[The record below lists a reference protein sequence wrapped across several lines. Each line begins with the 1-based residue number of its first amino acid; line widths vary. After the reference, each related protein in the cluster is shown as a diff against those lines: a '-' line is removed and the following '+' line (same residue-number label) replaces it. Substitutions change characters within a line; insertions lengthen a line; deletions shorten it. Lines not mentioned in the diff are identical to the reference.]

1 MDTGRLSER
10 QYRSAERALFAATLR
25 WRHRYEVVYVVLP
38 VVVAVVFLWF
48 MAWTVDYNATLMGW
62 TFLVI
67 TSVSPAV
74 SILAVL
80 ENVRGAW
87 MDRTTLKHARL
98 DEQAPLQSRSVHQ
111 YLTISKNLPVE
122 TAAEVLSSGQ
132 TT

>member
-1 MDTGRLSER
+1 M
-10 QYRSAERALFAATLR
+10 
-25 WRHRYEVVYVVLP
+25 YVVLP